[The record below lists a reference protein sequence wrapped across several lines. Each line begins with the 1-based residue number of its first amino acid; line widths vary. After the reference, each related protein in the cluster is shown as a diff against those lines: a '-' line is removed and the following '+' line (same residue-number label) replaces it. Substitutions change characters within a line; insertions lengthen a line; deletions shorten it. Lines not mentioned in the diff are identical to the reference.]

1 MKKKL
6 IVHSIVLGIVL
17 LVFACGS
24 NDHYVPKPHAYPK
37 LALPHK
43 KYFQFENK
51 DCPFTFQIPHYSIM
65 LPDEDAKGKNWYNLH
80 FPTLNAT
87 LHFTYYQFKNWNEYD
102 SLVAD
107 SRSLVNKHL
116 QRAEDIIEEPVT
128 NFNPKVPGLIFHI
141 QGNTATN
148 LNFFTT
154 DSSKHFLRGAL
165 YFNKQT
171 QADSIYPVYKFLEED
186 VNHLLETFT
195 WK

>member
-1 MKKKL
+1 MRNLVAK
-6 IVHSIVLGIVL
+6 SIVMTIFVAL
-17 LVFACGS
+17 FACGS
-24 NDHYVPKPHAYPK
+24 NDQYVPKPHAYPRMV
-37 LALPHK
+37 LPHK
-43 KYFQFENK
+43 KYFKFENK

-65 LPDEDAKGKNWYNLH
+65 LPDADAKGKHWYNLH

-102 SLVAD
+102 SLVSD

-116 QRAEDIIEEPVT
+116 QRAEDILEEPVT
-128 NFNPKVPGLIFHI
+128 NLNPKVPGLIFHI

-171 QADSIYPVYKFLEED
+171 QADSIYPVFKFLEQD
-186 VNHLLETFT
+186 VNEILKTFV

>member
-1 MKKKL
+1 MMK
-6 IVHSIVLGIVL
+6 
-17 LVFACGS
+17 LVVKSMMLTVVYAIFSCGS
-24 NDHYVPKPHAYPK
+24 NDNYVPKPHAYPRMV
-37 LALPHK
+37 LPHK
-43 KYFQFENK
+43 KYFKFENPN
-51 DCPFTFQIPHYSIM
+51 CPFTFQIPHYSIM
-65 LPDEDAKGKNWYNLH
+65 LPDQDAKGKHWYNLH
-80 FPTLNAT
+80 FPTMNAT

-116 QRAEDIIEEPVT
+116 QRAEDILEEPVT
-128 NFNPKVPGLIFHI
+128 NLNPKVPGLIFHI

-154 DSSKHFLRGAL
+154 DSAKHFLRGAL

-171 QADSIYPVYKFLEED
+171 QSDSIYPVFKFLEQD
-186 VNHLLETFT
+186 VNEILKTFV